1 MKIKLNIHIV
11 FLLLIISINKTYSQ
25 LSDLHYIPP
34 LTSGQSNAVI
44 VRQYLYIS
52 TPESSNVDV
61 QITPIGG
68 IPFNITVSN
77 SSPYRFDIDN
87 DGSDQDGGQLYLAS
101 PTLTAGSIINNKG
114 YIIQSSKEVYAGVRV
129 FGDSRGT
136 SSNFAQAGAMTS
148 KGKSALGTSFKAGMP
163 LIPNT
168 GLGQVQFISIMATID
183 NTNIT
188 FENLDPSVTYAGTV
202 TSSISSLTINLNR
215 GESYILAASIDQAGV
230 TSSTLIGTSIVS
242 NKEIVVNS
250 GAANSTFGSG
260 PGRDFGFDQIV
271 PVEKVGKEYVFTRGA
286 GGDSWENALLV
297 ATEDNTEIYLNGNLI
312 PTVTL
317 NKNEFYIVE
326 GNFYNPVTVPTIY
339 VRATEK
345 IYAFQGI
352 GGTTSEVNQGM
363 FFVPPLSCLAA
374 KSVDNIP
381 DLDKIG
387 NINMSD
393 SVIYVIARS
402 TSIVRVTD
410 NNNTNINISALPGVS
425 QTGVQGNANYI
436 VYKVTGLEGNVSVL
450 ADDELYVSYVNQSN
464 ASASGAFYSGF
475 TKNPEIN
482 LDKINT
488 SEDFCLPNVNLVVDG
503 IGSYDSFSWWYD
515 DKTGGGFSNTGVT
528 TSPYSPSLPG
538 KYKVIAQKQCGT
550 DPIQQFESKEVTV
563 SVCPT
568 DFDSDGV
575 ADNIDLDVDNDGIFN
590 ITESLGIVS
599 FDLLDI
605 INPIINFSTGSSTTA
620 SVSTVLS
627 LSSSNT
633 NLVGNNSGNV
643 TSTVGPGGSE
653 NTDYQLTFS
662 DEFNFILTNSDNNT
676 HTIVSDESFR
686 ISVGPNTKTLTL
698 LDLDNRLL
706 VDTNFDGIFES
717 GVTSFT
723 ANEFLFKYNPS
734 SLGNPGFSFS
744 AREVRE
750 VNITHLNESILSTS
764 TFGFKISLKDF
775 PIDTDGDL
783 FYDYKDLDS
792 DDDSCY
798 DTFEAG
804 FSDPDNN
811 GRLGSDPIT
820 LDYLG
825 RVVGQGGYLIP
836 LDADSNSIFDFQEA
850 TTLVSITSH
859 PISKTICVS
868 DTSSFSVVTSDPI
881 NSIYQWQIFN
891 GSSWDNIGCTPDSI
905 LSTVTISGDF
915 TSSSNAVS
923 TNTILSPIMNISGNS
938 GTGTISWDIDVG
950 IDLAV
955 GEEIEKCELVMSL
968 NPATGKYIDDGLIF
982 IVDGVTIIDFSQ
994 NHYDSRLPANP
1005 SVVAFNYD
1013 ASSVDPNNGIFDINM
1028 NGYWESW
1035 AGEGNPSLEISSGTI
1050 KLMLDTRS
1058 GEREDALPYMD
1069 QTVPGFVINPGFQY
1083 DCKNGFNLIFGN
1095 QNGDGTGGINA
1106 DLQVKY
1112 TFKQCGYDPSEANYT
1127 GVNSSS
1133 LTVQPLNTSLNGKKY
1148 RVKTRK
1154 LNTQCET
1161 ISDEATINV
1170 FSPSIVVSPTAF
1182 SKRED
1187 DPNMPLEIS
1196 LTGTPS
1202 SDVYLD
1208 FVNID
1213 TTEIAVNSST
1223 LTFTPLNWN
1232 VTQTILIDPQL
1243 DFIVDGDQNFNL
1255 GLSVNTTSTL
1265 NCYNSLSD
1273 VSIPSEII
1281 DIDQPGFT
1289 LVTIDN
1295 LTDESGDEGSFSI
1308 VMNSKPSNF
1317 VDLVL
1322 TSSDL
1327 TEGSVQATVTF
1338 SPLNWNIPQ
1347 IITVTGLPDPI
1358 PIQDGS
1364 INYQIITGAVSSTDA
1379 VYNAIDPTTIDDV
1392 AMINQDLNGV
1402 GVELTV
1408 LPDGGMTYIT
1418 SKKKKSDN
1426 STSEDGNTLVVEFNL
1441 TTLPLF
1447 SADVTIPLSIS
1458 GGIDEVSLSTSSVT
1472 ILNANWNTPSLNK
1485 VIITG
1490 LDDDIIDGDIPLILV
1505 TGDPQSSDSA
1515 YDNLNAT
1522 DVADVDFIN
1531 VDNDNPGFLVGPISN
1546 DLDESGNQAY
1556 FFVMLSSR
1564 PNTTVVFNISTNDST
1579 EAEVD
1584 ASYQTIAFNPAEWN
1598 IPQNVYLNSV
1608 NDDIID
1614 GDKTS
1619 TVLVSVDGSSDP
1631 NFVGLDNQSINV
1643 VTIDDDESN
1652 ILITEID
1659 LLTSEDGDQG
1669 FFEVRLTSRPDSP
1682 VTVSFSSSNLNE
1694 GNVIPEITFNSSNWD
1709 QPQLVHVTGIDDF
1722 PPVTD
1727 GPQDYDI
1734 SVSNVFSLDLNYGT
1748 IDPNAFN
1755 PITFTNQDNDSPAVI
1770 VKVMNDDYTTSED
1783 LESVVI
1789 GFKLTSEPL
1798 SWVDI
1803 PVSIGINS
1811 DEVVLAD
1818 SVVRIEK
1825 ENWDDFSLNQVVI
1838 TGADDLIIDGNQTFE
1853 FITGNP
1859 TSLDLFYGVLN
1870 ADDIADVNLVN
1881 QDNDFPFLNISEP
1894 EILSEDKN
1902 STNISISLGNQ
1913 PTGKVKI
1920 VFELTDVTEVTINKL
1935 EIEFDE
1941 FNWNFSQEIIL
1952 YGVDDPF
1959 LDGDIQSNII
1969 LKVHSDTEDINYLNM
1984 ESVSVELVTLDNE
1997 KDSDSDGTGDDFDN
2011 CPDTPNPDQKDFDG
2025 DGIGDTCDD
2034 DIDGDGV
2041 LNITEIIDNTSSYN
2055 ACSFLPISITLP
2067 ITVLV
2072 DCDLDDVYDKD
2083 DIDDDNDGILDIL
2096 EGDEDID
2103 GDGLPNSVDI
2113 DSDND
2118 GCFDTVEAGFSDDD
2132 NDGVLGTGP
2141 VVFDSVGRVLN
2152 QGGYT
2157 QPIDRSGDGIPEFKQ
2172 YGEEL
2177 LFTVQP
2183 TSKRINDNVLEI
2195 ESQLNISGYSE
2206 FRWQENTGTDEN
2218 PSWKNISNDPNY
2230 SGWDTNILRINNLR
2244 ILPSG
2249 RKFRVVVG
2257 NLFNACYP
2265 DLISDVVTF
2274 GKVDLFIPN
2283 AFSPDGDGVNDTWEI
2298 AGIENAVGYK
2308 LIIFNRWGIKVFE
2321 TNNYKNDW
2329 AGASQ
2334 TDSFISKDN
2343 MLPEGTYFYSI
2354 IWGDQTEPTRGYV
2367 YIKRRNN

>member
-1 MKIKLNIHIV
+1 MKIRYNFYIV
-11 FLLLIISINKTYSQ
+11 FFLLIISINETYSQ

-34 LTSGQSNAVI
+34 LTSGGDPSANAYFK
-44 VRQYLYIS
+44 RQYLYIS
-52 TPESSNVDV
+52 TPETSNVDV

-68 IPFNITVSN
+68 IPFNVTVSN

-87 DGSDQDGGQLYLAS
+87 TGADQNGGQLYLAS
-101 PTLTAGSIINNKG
+101 PTLTAGSIINDKG
-114 YIIQSSKEVYAGVRV
+114 YIIQSSKEVYVGVRV
-129 FGDSRGT
+129 FGDSQGGST
-136 SSNFAQAGAMTS
+136 FPQAGAMTS
-148 KGKSALGTSFKAGMP
+148 KGKSALGKSFKAGMP

-168 GLGQVQFISIMATID
+168 NYGMVQFISVMATID
-183 NTNIT
+183 NTNVT
-188 FENLDPSVTYAGTV
+188 FENLDPTVTYAGTV
-202 TSSISSLTINLNR
+202 TSSISSLTINLSR
-215 GESYILAASIDQAGV
+215 GETYILAVARDQNTSITNA
-230 TSSTLIGTSIVS
+230 LIGTSVVS
-242 NKEIVVNS
+242 DKDIVVNS
-250 GAANSTFGSG
+250 GAGNSTFGSG
-260 PGRDFGFDQIV
+260 VPRDFGFDQIV
-271 PVEKVGKEYVFTRGA
+271 PEEKVGKEYVFTRGS
-286 GGDSWENALLV
+286 GNDSWENALIV
-297 ATEDNTEIYLNGNLI
+297 ATEDNTELYLNGNLA
-312 PTVTL
+312 PTITL
-317 NKNEFYIVE
+317 DENEFYIIE
-326 GNFYNPVTVPTIY
+326 GNFYNPVSVPTIY
-339 VRATEK
+339 ARATK
-345 IYAFQGI
+345 NVYAYQGF
-352 GGTTSEVNQGM
+352 GGRAGSEANQGM

-374 KSVDNIP
+374 QSVNNIP
-381 DLDKIG
+381 FIETLG
-387 NINMSD
+387 TVTMTD
-393 SVIYVIARS
+393 SFLYVITKS
-402 TSIVRVTD
+402 TATVLVTD
-410 NNNTNINISALPGVS
+410 LNNTNANVTSLAGVQS
-425 QTGVQGNANYI
+425 SGVQGNANYI
-436 VYKVTGLEGNVSVL
+436 VYNVPNLKSHVSII
-450 ADDELYVSYVNQSN
+450 ANDELYVSYVNRN
-464 ASASGAFYSGF
+464 ASGASGAFYSGF

-482 LDKINT
+482 LDKISLT
-488 SEDFCLPNVNLVVDG
+488 EDFCLPNVNLVVDG

-515 DKTGGGFSNTGVT
+515 DKTGGGYSNTGVT

-538 KYKVIAQKQCGT
+538 RYKVIAQKQCGT

-590 ITESLGIVS
+590 STESLGPVS

-605 INPIINFSTGSSTTA
+605 INPVMNLSTGSSTTA
-620 SVSTVLS
+620 SVSAIFS
-627 LSSSNT
+627 ASSSIT
-633 NLVGNNSGNV
+633 NLVGDNTGNV

-653 NTDYQLTFS
+653 NMGYQLTFS

-676 HTIVSDESFR
+676 YTIVSDESFR

-706 VDTNFDGIFES
+706 VDTNFDGIFET

-734 SLGNPGFSFS
+734 PLGATDFSFN

-750 VNITHLNESILSTS
+750 VNIAHLNESILSTS
-764 TFGFKISLKDF
+764 TFGFKISLKDL
-775 PIDTDGDL
+775 PIDTDGDS

-804 FSDPDNN
+804 FNDPDNN
-811 GRLGSDPIT
+811 GKLGSNPIT
-820 LDYLG
+820 VDSMG
-825 RVVGQGGYLIP
+825 RVIGQGGYLIP

-868 DTSSFSVVTSDPI
+868 DTSSFSVVTSDPL

-891 GSSWDNIGCTPDSI
+891 GTSWDNIGCTPDSI

-915 TSSSNAVS
+915 TSSSNALS

-938 GTGTISWDIDVG
+938 GTGTISRDIDVG

-955 GEEIEKCELVMSL
+955 GEEIEKCELLMSL
-968 NPATGKYIDDGLIF
+968 NPASGKYIDDGLIF

-994 NHYDSRLPANP
+994 IHYDNRLPANP
-1005 SVVAFNYD
+1005 NVVAFNYD
-1013 ASSVDPNNGIFDINM
+1013 ASSVDPKNGIFDINM

-1069 QTVPGFVINPGFQY
+1069 QTVPGFVLNPGFQY

-1095 QNGDGTGGINA
+1095 QNGDGTGSINA

-1112 TFKQCGYDPSEANYT
+1112 TFKQCGFDPSEANYT
-1127 GVNSSS
+1127 GVNSDT
-1133 LTVQPLNTSLNGKKY
+1133 LTVQPLKTSLNGKKY

-1161 ISDEATINV
+1161 ISNEAILSVYT
-1170 FSPSIVVSPTAF
+1170 PSIVISPTSL

-1187 DPNMPLEIS
+1187 ADNASLEVS

-1202 SDVYLD
+1202 SEVYLD

-1213 TTEIAVNSST
+1213 NTEIAVSTST

-1232 VTQTILIDPQL
+1232 VTQTITIDPQL
-1243 DFIVDGDQNFNL
+1243 DFIVDGNQNFNL
-1255 GLSVNTTSTL
+1255 GLSVNATKTL
-1265 NCYNSLSD
+1265 NCYSNLLD
-1273 VSIPSEII
+1273 VSIPTEII

-1289 LVTIDN
+1289 IVAIDN
-1295 LTDESGDEGSFSI
+1295 LTDESGDVGSFSI
-1308 VMNSKPSNF
+1308 VMNSKPSDF

-1327 TEGSVQATVTF
+1327 TEGSVQGTVTF

-1358 PIQDGS
+1358 PIQDGA
-1364 INYQIITGAVSSTDA
+1364 INYQIITGVVSSTDA
-1379 VYNAIDPTTIDDV
+1379 NYSAIDPTTIDEIP
-1392 AMINQDLNGV
+1392 MINQDLDGV
-1402 GVELTV
+1402 GIELNV
-1408 LPDGGMTYIT
+1408 VGFD
-1418 SKKKKSDN
+1418 S
-1426 STSEDGNTLVVEFNL
+1426 STSEDGDTLIVEFNL
-1441 TTLPLF
+1441 TTLPLL

-1458 GGIDEVSLSTSSVT
+1458 GGLGEVSLSTNSIT
-1472 ILNANWNTPSLNK
+1472 ILNANWNNPTINK

-1490 LDDDIIDGDIPLILV
+1490 LDDSIIDGDVALKLV
-1505 TGDPQSSDSA
+1505 TGDPQSTDPA
-1515 YDNLNAT
+1515 YDNLDAN
-1522 DVADVDFIN
+1522 DVADVDFVNI
-1531 VDNDNPGFLVGPISN
+1531 DNDNPGFLVGPISN
-1546 DLDESGNQAY
+1546 DLEEAGNQAN
-1556 FFVMLSSR
+1556 FFLVLDSR
-1564 PNTTVVFNISTNDST
+1564 PNSQVLLNISTNDST

-1584 ASYQTIAFNPAEWN
+1584 APYQTIVFNPAEWN
-1598 IPQNVYLNSV
+1598 VPQNVYLNSV

-1619 TVLVSVDGSSDP
+1619 TILVSVDGSSDP
-1631 NFVGLDNQSINV
+1631 NFVGLDDQSINV

-1669 FFEVRLTSRPDSP
+1669 FFEVLLTSKPDFP
-1682 VTVSFSSSNLNE
+1682 VTISFSSSNLNE
-1694 GNVIPEITFNSSNWD
+1694 GTVIPEITFDSTSWGE
-1709 QPQLVHVTGIDDF
+1709 PQLVYVTGIDDF

-1727 GPQDYDI
+1727 GPQHFDI
-1734 SVSNVFSLDLNYGT
+1734 SVTNLFSLDPNYGT
-1748 IDPNAFN
+1748 IDPNAFD

-1770 VKVMNDDYTTSED
+1770 VKVMNDAYTTSED
-1783 LESVVI
+1783 LESVII

-1803 PVSIGINS
+1803 PLSIGSNS
-1811 DEVVLAD
+1811 DEVNLGD
-1818 SVVRIEK
+1818 NKVRIEK
-1825 ENWDDFSLNQVVI
+1825 ENWDDFALNQI
-1838 TGADDLIIDGNQTFE
+1838 NLTGIDDPIIDGNQTFE
-1853 FITGNP
+1853 FITGDP

-1870 ADDIADVNLVN
+1870 ADDVADINLVN
-1881 QDNDFPFLNISEP
+1881 KDNDFPFLNISEP

-1902 STNISISLGNQ
+1902 SSIISISLGNK

-1920 VFELTDVTEVTINKL
+1920 VFELTDVTEVSINKL

-1941 FNWNFSQEIIL
+1941 FNWEISQKITL
-1952 YGVDDPF
+1952 FGVDDPF
-1959 LDGDIQSNII
+1959 LDGDIQSNLI
-1969 LKVHSDTEDINYLNM
+1969 LKIHSDTEDINYLNM
-1984 ESVSVELVTLDNE
+1984 KSVSVELVTLDNE
-1997 KDSDSDGTGDDFDN
+1997 KDSDSDGAGDDFDN
-2011 CPDTPNPDQKDFDG
+2011 CPDISNPDQKDFDG
-2025 DGIGDTCDD
+2025 DGIGDACDD

-2041 LNITEIIDNTSSYN
+2041 LNITETIDNSSNYN
-2055 ACSFLPISITLP
+2055 ACSFIPTSITLP

-2072 DCDLDDVYDKD
+2072 DCDLDGVDDKD
-2083 DIDDDNDGILDIL
+2083 DIDDDNDGILDFL

-2103 GDGLPNSVDI
+2103 GDGLPNSVDT

-2118 GCFDTVEAGFSDDD
+2118 GCYDAVEAGFSDED

-2141 VVFDSVGRVLN
+2141 VVFDNVGRVLN

-2157 QPIDRSGDGIPEFKQ
+2157 QPIDRSGDGIPDFKQ

-2177 LFTVQP
+2177 FFTVQP
-2183 TSKRINDNVLEI
+2183 TSRRINDNVLEI
-2195 ESQLNISGYSE
+2195 ESQLNISGYSG
-2206 FRWQENTGTDEN
+2206 FKWQENMGTSEN
-2218 PSWKNISNDPNY
+2218 PSWRSISNDPKY
-2230 SGWDTNILRINNLR
+2230 SGWDSNILRINNLSV
-2244 ILPSG
+2244 IPSG
-2249 RKFRVVVG
+2249 KDFRLVVE
-2257 NLFNACYP
+2257 NLFNGCLP
-2265 DLISDVVTF
+2265 DLISEVVTF

-2283 AFSPDGDGVNDTWEI
+2283 AFSPDGDGINDTWEI
-2298 AGIENAVGYK
+2298 PGIENAVGYK
-2308 LIIFNRWGIKVFE
+2308 LIIFNRWGIKVYE

-2329 AGASQ
+2329 AGTSQ

-2354 IWGDQTEPTRGYV
+2354 IWGDKTESTRGFI

>member
-1 MKIKLNIHIV
+1 MSMKIRYNFYIV
-11 FLLLIISINKTYSQ
+11 FFLLIISINETYSQ

-34 LTSGQSNAVI
+34 LTSGGDPSANAYFK
-44 VRQYLYIS
+44 RQYLYIS
-52 TPESSNVDV
+52 TPETSNVDV

-68 IPFNITVSN
+68 IPFNVTVSN

-87 DGSDQDGGQLYLAS
+87 TGADQNGGQLYLAS
-101 PTLTAGSIINNKG
+101 PTLTAGSIINDKG
-114 YIIQSSKEVYAGVRV
+114 YIIQSSKEVYVGVRV
-129 FGDSRGT
+129 FGDSQGGST
-136 SSNFAQAGAMTS
+136 FPQAGAMTS
-148 KGKSALGTSFKAGMP
+148 KGKSALGKSFKAGMP

-168 GLGQVQFISIMATID
+168 GLGQVQFISVMATID

-188 FENLDPSVTYAGTV
+188 FENLDSSATYAGTV

-242 NKEIVVNS
+242 NKDIVVNS

-260 PGRDFGFDQIV
+260 PERDFGFDQIV
-271 PVEKVGKEYVFTRGA
+271 PAEKVGKKYIFTRGK
-286 GGDSWENALLV
+286 GGDAWENVLLI
-297 ATEDNTEIYLNGNLI
+297 ATVDNTEIYLNGSLI
-312 PTVTL
+312 PYTTID
-317 NKNEFYIVE
+317 KNEFTIIE
-326 GNFYNPVTVPTIY
+326 GNYYDAVSVPTIY
-339 VRATEK
+339 ANTSESV
-345 IYAFQGI
+345 YAFQSI
-352 GGTTSEVNQGM
+352 GGTTAEKNQGM
-363 FFVPPLSCLAA
+363 FFVPPLSCLATTE
-374 KSVDNIP
+374 VNNIP
-381 DLDKIG
+381 DIDRIG
-387 NINMSD
+387 TVNMADSELFIITKSGATVLVSD
-393 SVIYVIARS
+393 
-402 TSIVRVTD
+402 D
-410 NNNTNINISALPGVS
+410 NNTNVNVNSLPDVISNNAN
-425 QTGVQGNANYI
+425 GNADYTIYN
-436 VYKVTGLEGNVSVL
+436 VGSLEGNVSVRSE
-450 ADDELYVSYVNQSN
+450 DELYVSYVNKNTSG
-464 ASASGAFYSGF
+464 ASGAFYSGF

-482 LDKINT
+482 LDKINLT
-488 SEDFCLPNVNLVVDG
+488 EDFCLPNVNLVVDG

-563 SVCPT
+563 SVCPS

-590 ITESLGIVS
+590 STESLGPVS
-599 FDLLDI
+599 FDLLDLV
-605 INPIINFSTGSSTTA
+605 NPVMNLSTGSSTTA
-620 SVSTVLS
+620 SVSTILS
-627 LSSSNT
+627 LSSSIT
-633 NLVGNNSGNV
+633 NLVGDNTGNV

-653 NTDYQLTFS
+653 NMDYQLTFS

-676 HTIVSDESFR
+676 HTIVDDESFSV
-686 ISVGPNTKTLTL
+686 SVGPNIKTLTL
-698 LDLDNRLL
+698 LDPDNRLL

-723 ANEFLFKYNPS
+723 ANEFLFKYNPAPSGNS
-734 SLGNPGFSFS
+734 SFSFN
-744 AREVRE
+744 AREVTE
-750 VNITHLNESILSTS
+750 VNIVHSNESILSTS
-764 TFGFKISLKDF
+764 TFGFKISLKDL
-775 PIDTDGDL
+775 PLDTDSDS

-792 DDDSCY
+792 DNDTCY
-798 DTFEAG
+798 DTVEAG
-804 FSDPDNN
+804 FSDPDDN
-811 GRLGSDPIT
+811 GRLGTEPIT

-825 RVVGQGGYLIP
+825 RVIGQGGYLTP
-836 LDADSNSIFDFQEA
+836 LDGDSNTIFDFQEA

-859 PISKTICVS
+859 PVSVSVCVS
-868 DTSSFSVVTSDPI
+868 DTNSFSVVTTDPDD
-881 NSIYQWQIFN
+881 SIYQWQAYN
-891 GSSWDNIGCTPDSI
+891 GAVWEDIG
-905 LSTVTISGDF
+905 
-915 TSSSNAVS
+915 
-923 TNTILSPIMNISGNS
+923 
-938 GTGTISWDIDVG
+938 
-950 IDLAV
+950 
-955 GEEIEKCELVMSL
+955 
-968 NPATGKYIDDGLIF
+968 
-982 IVDGVTIIDFSQ
+982 
-994 NHYDSRLPANP
+994 
-1005 SVVAFNYD
+1005 
-1013 ASSVDPNNGIFDINM
+1013 VDP
-1028 NGYWESW
+1028 
-1035 AGEGNPSLEISSGTI
+1035 P
-1050 KLMLDTRS
+1050 
-1058 GEREDALPYMD
+1058 
-1069 QTVPGFVINPGFQY
+1069 
-1083 DCKNGFNLIFGN
+1083 
-1095 QNGDGTGGINA
+1095 
-1106 DLQVKY
+1106 
-1112 TFKQCGYDPSEANYT
+1112 EANYT
-1127 GVNSSS
+1127 GVNSAT
-1133 LTVQPLNTSLNGKKY
+1133 LTVQPLNISLNGKKY

-1170 FSPSIVVSPTAF
+1170 FSPSIVVSPTSL

-1187 DPNMPLEIS
+1187 DPNVPLEVS

-1213 TTEIAVNSST
+1213 NTEIAVSSSS

-1232 VTQTILIDPQL
+1232 VTQTITIDPQL
-1243 DFIVDGDQNFNL
+1243 DFIVDGNQNFNL
-1255 GLSVNTTSTL
+1255 GLSVNTTNTL
-1265 NCYNSLSD
+1265 NCYNNLSD
-1273 VSIPSEII
+1273 VSIPTEII
-1281 DIDQPGFT
+1281 DIDQAGFT
-1289 LVTIDN
+1289 IVPIDN

-1308 VMNSKPSNF
+1308 VMNSKPSDF

-1347 IITVTGLPDPI
+1347 IITVTGLPDPV
-1358 PIQDGS
+1358 PIQDGA
-1364 INYQIITGAVSSTDA
+1364 INYQIITGSVSSTDTD
-1379 VYNAIDPTTIDDV
+1379 YSAIDPTTIDDV
-1392 AMINQDLNGV
+1392 AMINQDLDGV
-1402 GVELTV
+1402 GIELTV
-1408 LPDGGMTYIT
+1408 LPDSSTAYVST
-1418 SKKKKSDN
+1418 SKKSDN
-1426 STSEDGNTLVVEFNL
+1426 STDESGNSLIVEFNL

-1458 GGIDEVSLSTSSVT
+1458 GDLDEVSLSTSSIT

-1485 VIITG
+1485 VIVTG
-1490 LDDDIIDGDIPLILV
+1490 LDDDIIDGDIALKLV
-1505 TGDPQSSDSA
+1505 TGDPQSADPA
-1515 YDNLNAT
+1515 YDNLNAS
-1522 DVADVDFIN
+1522 DVADVDFSN
-1531 VDNDNPGFLVGPISN
+1531 LDNDNPGFVVGPISN
-1546 DLDESGNQAY
+1546 DLEEAGNQAN
-1556 FFVMLSSR
+1556 FFVVLSSR
-1564 PNTTVVFNISTNDST
+1564 PNTQVLLNISTNDST

-1584 ASYQTIAFNPAEWN
+1584 ASYQTIVFNPAEWN

-1619 TVLVSVDGSSDP
+1619 TILISVDGSSDP
-1631 NFVGLDNQSINV
+1631 NFIGLDNQSINV
-1643 VTIDDDESN
+1643 VTLDDDESN

-1659 LLTSEDGDQG
+1659 LLTSEDEDKG
-1669 FFEVRLTSRPDSP
+1669 FFEVRLTSKPDSP

-1694 GNVIPEITFNSSNWD
+1694 GTVIPEITFDSSNWD
-1709 QPQLVHVTGIDDF
+1709 QPKLVYVTGIDDF

-1734 SVSNVFSLDLNYGT
+1734 TVSNVFSLDPNYGT
-1748 IDPNAFN
+1748 IDPNAFD
-1755 PITFTNQDNDSPAVI
+1755 PITFTNQDNDSPAII

-1783 LESVVI
+1783 LESVII

-1803 PVSIGINS
+1803 PVSIGSNS
-1811 DEVVLAD
+1811 DEVGLAD
-1818 SVVRIEK
+1818 NVVRIEK
-1825 ENWDDFSLNQVVI
+1825 ENWDDFSLNQI
-1838 TGADDLIIDGNQTFE
+1838 TLAGIDDFIIDGDQTFE
-1853 FITGNP
+1853 FITGDP
-1859 TSLDLFYGVLN
+1859 VSLDLFYGVLN
-1870 ADDIADVNLVN
+1870 DDDVADINLIN
-1881 QDNDFPFLNISEP
+1881 EDNDFPFLNISEP

-1902 STNISISLGNQ
+1902 STSITISLGNK

-1920 VFELTDVTEVTINKL
+1920 VFELTDVTEVSINKL

-1941 FNWNFSQEIIL
+1941 FNWNVSQELVL

-1959 LDGDIQSNII
+1959 LDGDIQSNLI
-1969 LKVHSDTEDINYLNM
+1969 LKIHPDTEDINYLNM
-1984 ESVSVELVTLDNE
+1984 QSVSVELVTLDNE
-1997 KDSDSDGTGDDFDN
+1997 KDSDSDGAGDDFDN
-2011 CPDTPNPDQKDFDG
+2011 CPDISNPDQKDFDG
-2025 DGIGDTCDD
+2025 DGIGDACDD

-2041 LNITEIIDNTSSYN
+2041 LNETETIDNTSSYN
-2055 ACSFLPISITLP
+2055 ACSFLPLSVTLP

-2118 GCFDTVEAGFSDDD
+2118 GCYDAVEAGFNDGD

-2141 VVFDSVGRVLN
+2141 VIFDNVGRVLN

-2177 LFTVQP
+2177 FFTVQP
-2183 TSKRINDNVLEI
+2183 TSKRINNNALEI
-2195 ESQLNISGYSE
+2195 EAQININGYAG
-2206 FRWQENTGTDEN
+2206 FKWQENVGTKES
-2218 PSWKNISNDPNY
+2218 PLWSNISNDSNY
-2230 SGWDTNILRINNLR
+2230 SGANSNILQISNLKA
-2244 ILPSG
+2244 IPSG
-2249 RKFRVVVG
+2249 RQFRVVVE
-2257 NLFNACYP
+2257 NLFNGCLP
-2265 DLISDVVTF
+2265 DLMSDVVTF

-2298 AGIENAVGYK
+2298 TGIENAVGYK
-2308 LIIFNRWGIKVFE
+2308 LIIYNRWGIKVYE

-2354 IWGDQTEPTRGYV
+2354 IWGDQTEPTKGFV